1 MSGPGGVM
9 ERWIVAA
16 WRRRLWRSV
25 PRRGI
30 GLELS
35 AGCAGSESLFPARC
49 RVVVCGASFDH
60 VCASRAR
67 STPAEA
73 YHVVAA
79 PDALPFAT
87 GRFDWV
93 VSSLALCRLRHPAP
107 CVWELRRLVRP
118 GGLCCLL
125 EYVRPA
131 AWRGRVADVVS
142 VLTGAMWRW
151 FPNHDVAH
159 ALDVSG
165 FRIERRL
172 ALWSDAVV
180 VLVGRA
186 PGRETPQ
193 SPSAQHAT
201 PRDLPVRVRRLTIRG
216 PAGRRAS
223 PFRGDTSL
231 VPTAIVS
238 SPSEL
243 T

>member
-1 MSGPGGVM
+1 M
-9 ERWIVAA
+9 ERWIVPA
-16 WRRRLWRSV
+16 WRRRLWQSV

-35 AGCAGSESLFPARC
+35 AGCVGSESLFPTRC
-49 RVVVCGASFDH
+49 RVVVCSASFDH
-60 VCASRAR
+60 VWASRAR
-67 STPAEA
+67 PAPAET

-87 GRFDWV
+87 SRFDWI
-93 VSSLALCRLRHPAP
+93 VSSLALCRTRRPAP
-107 CVWELRRLVRP
+107 CISELRRLVRP

-125 EYVRPA
+125 ESVRPTG
-131 AWRGRVADVVS
+131 WRGRLADALS
-142 VLTGAMWRW
+142 ILTGAMWRW
-151 FPNHDVAH
+151 FLNHDVAH
-159 ALDVSG
+159 ALNAAG

-186 PGRETPQ
+186 PARETPPP
-193 SPSAQHAT
+193 PSAQRAA
-201 PRDLPVRVRRLTIRG
+201 PKDLPVRVRRLTILV

-223 PFRGDTSL
+223 PSRGDTWL
-231 VPTAIVS
+231 VPTAFVS